1 MIPILEYTINE
12 VVGKRKIVASKR
24 VKHCMNIQGR
34 FFLCTQ
40 HRQVI
45 YGRKNQGEGREMTQ
59 EIFLTNLKDI
69 NGLKVV
75 CGKCQG
81 AFMIPVR
88 EPKTPLGCPFCKKPL
103 NLDKNYIKSFLQML
117 LQMREIKDKDF
128 SFYIESEKQ

>member
-1 MIPILEYTINE
+1 MIPIFEYTINK
-12 VVGKRKIVASKR
+12 VGGKRKIVATR
-24 VKHCMNIQGR
+24 GVQHCMNVQGS
-34 FFLCTQ
+34 FFLCTR

-45 YGRKNQGEGREMTQ
+45 YERKNQGEGREMTQ

-81 AFMIPVR
+81 AFIIPVK
-88 EPKTPLGCPFCKKPL
+88 EPKTPVGCPFCKKQL
-103 NLDKNYIKSFLQML
+103 TLDKNYIKSFLQML
-117 LQMREIKDKDF
+117 LQIKEIKDKDF